1 MQFVDVQAGPIDR
14 AFGIA
19 SVTLHT
25 ASTETAATI
34 PGLPADEATRYATGS
49 PSSGSHT
56 VPDSEPPTEAAE
68 PRAVEQQGDRT
79 HPLTGLVQGVLWAG
93 VAMAAVLGQL
103 FTGGNGE
110 DGLPLWLDVLMR
122 VGRRPR
128 AGRQVRVPHLVV
140 HAVPHRWHRARITSG
155 ILQKSSRRIP
165 YERIQSVDIAEPFL
179 ARIIGLAE
187 LRIEMAGGNDSRT
200 TLRFLPLDDARRL
213 RRLLLGRAHGQSAE
227 DLEVETAEP
236 ELELIAHVSPGRV
249 VLGTVLSLDFLAA
262 VLGTIASS
270 WRRSGSTRSSP
281 SSAVSSRAHLAGSD
295 RRQARPDAVGL
306 HADPHRHRA
315 PHRARAAL
323 PLVAEHPVR
332 AGARR
337 RGGGAVRLAPARL
350 ATTGGRRRRVR
361 LTGNSDSSDIN
372 STLLPIADPALAA
385 AVLDELVPGAQSA
398 PEERVPVPRR
408 SWPFAPIGWRYRWV
422 AADDVAFVARSGW
435 LERTTDVVPHARTQS
450 VELRQG
456 PWQRRLNVA
465 TVEIHTPK
473 GPVDADGPH
482 LDAADAHRVAFTQ
495 LALARRAR
503 APRTGE
509 SAAARG
515 VLGTSGERCRQ
526 LT

>member
-1 MQFVDVQAGPIDR
+1 M
-14 AFGIA
+14 
-19 SVTLHT
+19 
-25 ASTETAATI
+25 
-34 PGLPADEATRYATGS
+34 
-49 PSSGSHT
+49 
-56 VPDSEPPTEAAE
+56 
-68 PRAVEQQGDRT
+68 EQQGDRT

-122 VGRRPR
+122 VG
-128 AGRQVRVPHLVV
+128 GGLVLGV
-140 HAVPHRWHRARITSG
+140 GFGYLTWWFTRYLIDGTELRITSG
-155 ILQKSSRRIP
+155 IFQKSSRRIP

-213 RRLLLGRAHGQSAE
+213 RRLLLGRAHGQSVE

-236 ELELIAHVSPGRV
+236 ELEVIAHVSPGRV

-262 VLGTIASS
+262 VMGAIAAVVAALWFDQVVAFVGGVTVIPWLGRIVAKRVLIQWDFTLTRTDTGLRIERGLLSRSS
-270 WRRSGSTRSSP
+270 QSIPFARVQGVAVEEPYVWRRLGWQRLEVDVAGYGSQ
-281 SSAVSSRAHLAGSD
+281 GS
-295 RRQARPDAVGL
+295 
-306 HADPHRHRA
+306 
-315 PHRARAAL
+315 
-323 PLVAEHPVR
+323 
-332 AGARR
+332 
-337 RGGGAVRLAPARL
+337 
-350 ATTGGRRRRVR
+350 
-361 LTGNSDSSDIN
+361 SDSSDIN

-385 AVLDELVPGAQSA
+385 AVLDELVPGAQST

-503 APRTGE
+503 APRTG
-509 SAAARG
+509 
-515 VLGTSGERCRQ
+515 
-526 LT
+526 

>member
-1 MQFVDVQAGPIDR
+1 M
-14 AFGIA
+14 
-19 SVTLHT
+19 
-25 ASTETAATI
+25 
-34 PGLPADEATRYATGS
+34 
-49 PSSGSHT
+49 
-56 VPDSEPPTEAAE
+56 PDSEPPTEAAE

-122 VGRRPR
+122 VG
-128 AGRQVRVPHLVV
+128 GGLVLGV
-140 HAVPHRWHRARITSG
+140 GFGYLTWWFTRYLIDGTELRITSG
-155 ILQKSSRRIP
+155 IFQKSSRRIP

-213 RRLLLGRAHGQSAE
+213 RRLLLGRAHGQSVE

-236 ELELIAHVSPGRV
+236 ELEVIAHVSPGRV

-262 VLGTIASS
+262 VMGAIAAVVAALWFDQVLAFVGGVTVIPWLGRIVAKRVLIQWDFTLTRTDTGLRIERGLLSRSS
-270 WRRSGSTRSSP
+270 QSIPFARVQGVAVEEPYVWRRLGWQRLEVDVAGYGSQ
-281 SSAVSSRAHLAGSD
+281 GS
-295 RRQARPDAVGL
+295 
-306 HADPHRHRA
+306 
-315 PHRARAAL
+315 
-323 PLVAEHPVR
+323 
-332 AGARR
+332 
-337 RGGGAVRLAPARL
+337 
-350 ATTGGRRRRVR
+350 
-361 LTGNSDSSDIN
+361 SDSSDIN

-385 AVLDELVPGAQSA
+385 AVLDELVPGAQST

-503 APRTGE
+503 APRTG
-509 SAAARG
+509 
-515 VLGTSGERCRQ
+515 
-526 LT
+526 

>member
-1 MQFVDVQAGPIDR
+1 M
-14 AFGIA
+14 
-19 SVTLHT
+19 
-25 ASTETAATI
+25 
-34 PGLPADEATRYATGS
+34 
-49 PSSGSHT
+49 
-56 VPDSEPPTEAAE
+56 PDSEPPTEAAE

-122 VGRRPR
+122 VG
-128 AGRQVRVPHLVV
+128 GGLVLGV
-140 HAVPHRWHRARITSG
+140 GFGYLTWWFTRYLIDGTELRITSG
-155 ILQKSSRRIP
+155 IFQKSSRRIP

-213 RRLLLGRAHGQSAE
+213 RRLLLGRAHGQSVE

-236 ELELIAHVSPGRV
+236 VLEVIAHVSPGRV

-262 VLGTIASS
+262 VMGAIAAVVAALWFDQVLAFVGGVTVIPWLGRIVAKRVLIQWDFTLTRTDTGLRIERGLLSRSS
-270 WRRSGSTRSSP
+270 QSIPFARVQGVAVEEPYVWRRLGWQRLEVDVAGYGSQ
-281 SSAVSSRAHLAGSD
+281 GS
-295 RRQARPDAVGL
+295 
-306 HADPHRHRA
+306 
-315 PHRARAAL
+315 
-323 PLVAEHPVR
+323 
-332 AGARR
+332 
-337 RGGGAVRLAPARL
+337 
-350 ATTGGRRRRVR
+350 
-361 LTGNSDSSDIN
+361 SDSSDIN

-385 AVLDELVPGAQSA
+385 AVLDELVPGAQST

-503 APRTGE
+503 APRTG
-509 SAAARG
+509 
-515 VLGTSGERCRQ
+515 
-526 LT
+526 